1 MAGQGSPGSDRS
13 DGAPSLLY
21 AVKQVELAVR
31 ARLDDLLRATGVTVP
46 QWTALTV
53 LARREGQTGAELARN
68 AFVSPQAMGDLLA
81 ALERGHWITRTP
93 DPDHGRRV
101 LIGLSEQGHALLAD
115 VAPGAAEVEERMVA
129 GLDPDQ
135 RAALRTLLNHCRT
148 NLV

>member
-1 MAGQGSPGSDRS
+1 MAG
-13 DGAPSLLY
+13 DGPERTADGPSLLY

-81 ALERGHWITRTP
+81 ALDRGNWITRTP
-93 DPDHGRRV
+93 DPAHRRRV
-101 LIGLSEQGHALLAD
+101 LIGLSDEGRTLLAE
-115 VAPGAAEVEERMVA
+115 VAPGAAEVEERMVT
-129 GLDPDQ
+129 GLDPDD
-135 RAALRTLLNHCRT
+135 RTALRALLNRCRT

>member
-1 MAGQGSPGSDRS
+1 MAVQGPGRTS
-13 DGAPSLLY
+13 DGPSLLY

-31 ARLDDLLRATGVTVP
+31 ARLDDLLRTTGITVP

-53 LARREGQTGAELARN
+53 LARREGQTGADLARN

-81 ALERGHWITRTP
+81 ALERGRWITRTP
-93 DPDHGRRV
+93 DPTHKRRV
-101 LIGLSEQGHALLAD
+101 LIGLSEEGRVLLAN
-115 VAPGAAEVEERMVA
+115 VAPGAAEVEERMVT

-135 RAALRTLLNHCRT
+135 RAALRTLLNQCRT

>member
-1 MAGQGSPGSDRS
+1 MAGPERS
-13 DGAPSLLY
+13 SEQVGEGPSLLY

-31 ARLDDLLRATGVTVP
+31 ARLDDLLRTTGITVP

-53 LARREGQTGAELARN
+53 LARREGQTGADLARN

-81 ALERGHWITRTP
+81 ALERGNWITRTP
-93 DPDHGRRV
+93 DPSHRRRV
-101 LIGLSEQGHALLAD
+101 LIGLSPAGRALLDD
-115 VAPGAAEVEERMVA
+115 VAPGAAEVEERMVT

-135 RAALRTLLNHCRT
+135 RAALRTLLNRCRT

>member
-1 MAGQGSPGSDRS
+1 VAVQGTERTSE
-13 DGAPSLLY
+13 APSLLY

-31 ARLDDLLRATGVTVP
+31 ARLDDLLRTTGITVP

-53 LARREGQTGAELARN
+53 LARREGQTGADLARN
-68 AFVSPQAMGDLLA
+68 AFVSPQAMGDLLS
-81 ALERGHWITRTP
+81 ALERGNWITRTP
-93 DPDHGRRV
+93 DPGHGRRV
-101 LIGLSEQGHALLAD
+101 LIGLSDEGRALLAE
-115 VAPGAAEVEERMVA
+115 VAPGAAEVEERMVT